1 MSLFNKKSNIKF
13 KGFETSV
20 EASSFVALELLKEI
34 KKGKPLNLGL
44 ATGSTPMALYQ
55 TLGADFEESRT
66 PWENV
71 STYNLDEYLGLEEGH
86 PQTYKEFMNHQL
98 FSRVEM
104 NLENTHFPTVDQ
116 NFDKLIEKNGGIDIQ
131 ILGIG
136 TNGHIGF
143 NEPGSKLDSLTR
155 VVDLTEETINVNA
168 AKFFKKDISQV
179 PKQAISMGLESI
191 LNTKKIYLL
200 AFGDSKKEVLHK
212 LFNAKKFDIDL
223 PASALLKHKDVTI
236 IFDKATGLGE
246 ELELDL

>member
-1 MSLFNKKSNIKF
+1 
-13 KGFETSV
+13 
-20 EASSFVALELLKEI
+20 
-34 KKGKPLNLGL
+34 
-44 ATGSTPMALYQ
+44 
-55 TLGADFEESRT
+55 
-66 PWENV
+66 
-71 STYNLDEYLGLEEGH
+71 
-86 PQTYKEFMNHQL
+86 MNHQL